1 MKQRRDIR
9 SILIKNLLLFLVIAA
24 IVWMFLVDWSTRSLF
39 MKGME
44 DHSEA
49 VAEIVRAGLTSHMK
63 ANIMDKR
70 SFFLDEI
77 KSAENIRSL
86 TIARSEQV
94 NQQYGAGLASERQI
108 DTFTKQVFDSK
119 EPLFMVNGLKKDPV
133 MRAII
138 PYVATSSG
146 ELNCMSCHK
155 VAENAVLGAVDI
167 QIGIG
172 EYRDRGLFNQLVIF
186 ATFTIFLFLIVSYTF
201 NSIQRIIS
209 QPLESIIARAREA
222 YYKRR
227 PIDQAEFESLEL
239 KSIAKE
245 INLFNQEL
253 VKSHD
258 QLEEKNI
265 ELLHLNEEI
274 ESTLKETIYTIGLI
288 EAHRSDET
296 NYHTKRV
303 TEYCRLLGELA
314 GLSKRDVYVLHTA
327 SPLHDIGKLAIPD
340 SILKKCSPLD
350 EREYEVIK
358 SHPEIGYEMLRH
370 SDREIL
376 KMAAIIARQHQEKW
390 DGTGYPQGL
399 KGEEIHIFGRIV
411 SLVDVFDALSMR
423 RCYKEAWPLEDVIEH
438 IREESGKQFDPGL
451 VTLFISNI
459 DAFMEIR
466 KRYHAGKSD

>member
-1 MKQRRDIR
+1 MKPKRNIR

-24 IVWMFLVDWSTRSLF
+24 IVWMFLIDWATRSLF

-44 DHSEA
+44 DHATA

-63 ANIMDKR
+63 AEIMDKR
-70 SFFLDEI
+70 GFFLEEI
-77 KSAENIRSL
+77 KSAEKIRSL
-86 TIARSEQV
+86 TIARSAKV
-94 NQQYGAGLASERQI
+94 KQQYGHGLASERQV
-108 DTFTKQVFDSK
+108 DTFTQQVFDSK
-119 EPLFMVNGLKKDPV
+119 RPLFLVNGLNQDPI

-146 ELNCMSCHK
+146 ELNCMKCHK
-155 VAENAVLGAVDI
+155 VLEGTVLGAVDI
-167 QIGIG
+167 QIDIG
-172 EYRDRGLFNQLVIF
+172 EYRERGLFNQLVIF
-186 ATFTIFLFLIVSYTF
+186 ATFTLFLFLIVSYTF

-209 QPLESIIARAREA
+209 QPLESIISRAREA

-239 KSIAKE
+239 KSIAQE

-258 QLEEKNI
+258 QLEEKNL
-265 ELLHLNEEI
+265 ELSELNEEI

-288 EAHRSDET
+288 EAHRSEET

-303 TEYCRLLGELA
+303 TEYSRLLGELA
-314 GLSKRDVYVLHTA
+314 GLCKRDTYVLHTA

-340 SILKKCSPLD
+340 SILKKCSALD
-350 EREYEVIK
+350 EQEYEVIK
-358 SHPEIGYEMLRH
+358 NHTEIGYEMLRH

-376 KMAAIIARQHQEKW
+376 KAAAIIAHQHQEKW

-399 KGEEIHIFGRIV
+399 KGEEIHIYGRIV
-411 SLVDVFDALSMR
+411 SLVDVFDALSMH
-423 RCYKEAWPLEDVIEH
+423 RCYKEAWSMEKVIAH
-438 IREESGKQFDPGL
+438 IRHESGRQFAPGL
-451 VTLFISNI
+451 VDLFLSNLDLFI
-459 DAFMEIR
+459 EIQNL
-466 KRYHAGKSD
+466 YHSDKAE